1 MYLSNKKE
9 LYLKRWCGGERFAV
23 VHRQLRVR
31 DPQKSNIFF
40 KFFFFNFWLFLFEMV
55 LILSDPP

>member
-40 KFFFFNFWLFLFEMV
+40 KFIFF
-55 LILSDPP
+55 LIFDYFYLKWYSF

>member
-23 VHRQLRVR
+23 VHRQLRIR
-31 DPQKSNIFF
+31 DPQKSNIYI
-40 KFFFFNFWLFLFEMV
+40 FFNLMIF
-55 LILSDPP
+55 I